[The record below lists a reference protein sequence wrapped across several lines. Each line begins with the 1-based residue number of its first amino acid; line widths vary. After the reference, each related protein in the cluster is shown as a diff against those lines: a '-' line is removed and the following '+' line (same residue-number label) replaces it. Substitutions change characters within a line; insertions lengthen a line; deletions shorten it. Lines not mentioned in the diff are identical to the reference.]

1 MNKSKELVKNTII
14 IFLGKACTQLVSFFL
29 LPLYTTYL
37 TTADYGIVD
46 LIITYVSLLVPVI
59 TIQLEMSAFRFL
71 VDNRTN
77 EEEISK
83 IITNILYCI
92 ISFSLLFTLIYLVLN
107 RFIRIQYNWYILFNI
122 LVTIFSNLMLQTSR
136 GLGDNKTYSMGSF
149 LAGTTTVV
157 FNVILIVMINIGA
170 KGMLIS
176 SIMANIVEFMYVFL
190 KLKIYKYIN
199 SKLYSKSFIKKSLK
213 YSWPLVPNSISWW
226 VVSASDRT
234 IISYILGVSA
244 NGIYA
249 VSNKFTAIVS
259 SLLNIFSL
267 SWTESAS
274 LHIEDDDR
282 NQFFSNAINKI
293 LKILLSFILIIIA
306 VMPLVFKMLI
316 NEQYKEAYLY
326 IPILMLSTIFN
337 GVVIVYS
344 GIYIAKKLTKQVA
357 ATSIMA
363 AVLNIA
369 INLIFI
375 KFIGLYAAAIST
387 MLSYLIM
394 AMYRHYDLKKY
405 INIKYEKGLIIRNII
420 VFTIAIIIYY
430 INNFYINIVGLLIA
444 VIYVI
449 IFNKDVIKY
458 LLNFIQQK
466 YISIKNS

>member
-59 TIQLEMSAFRFL
+59 TIQLEMSAVRFL

-77 EEEISK
+77 EKEISK

-176 SIMANIVEFMYVFL
+176 SIMANIVAFMYVFL

>member
-1 MNKSKELVKNTII
+1 MNKSKELVKNTVI
-14 IFLGKACTQLVSFFL
+14 IFLGKACTQLISFLL
-29 LPLYTTYL
+29 LPLYTAYL
-37 TTADYGIVD
+37 TKSDYGIVD

-59 TIQLEMSAFRFL
+59 TVQLEMAAFRFL

-77 EEEISK
+77 KEEISK
-83 IITNILYCI
+83 IITNILYCM
-92 ISFSLLFTLIYLVLN
+92 ISFSILFTVVYCVLN
-107 RFIRIQYNWYILFNI
+107 KFISIQYNWYILFNI
-122 LVTIFSNLMLQTSR
+122 LVTIFSNLMLQVSR
-136 GLGDNKTYSMGSF
+136 GLGDNKTYSIGSF
-149 LAGTTTVV
+149 LAGATTVI
-157 FNVILIVMINIGA
+157 FNVILIIMVKSGA

-176 SIMANIVEFMYVFL
+176 SIMANFVAFIYVFI

-199 SKLYSKSFIKKSLK
+199 DKLYNKSFIKKSLK

-226 VVSASDRT
+226 IVSASDRT

-249 VSNKFTAIVS
+249 VSNKFSSIVS
-259 SLLNIFSL
+259 SLLNIFNL

-274 LHIEDDDR
+274 LHIDDDDR
-282 NQFFSNAINKI
+282 DQFFSNAMNRI
-293 LKILLSFILIIIA
+293 LKIFLSFVLMIIA
-306 VMPLVFKMLI
+306 FMPLVFKILI

-337 GVVIVYS
+337 GAVIVYS

-394 AMYRHYDLKKY
+394 AIYRHYDLKKY
-405 INIKYEKGLIIRNII
+405 VNIKYENGLIIRSII
-420 VFTIAIIIYY
+420 IFTIVIVIYY
-430 INNFYINIVGLLIA
+430 INNMYINIIGILITI
-444 VIYVI
+444 IYVFL
-449 IFNKDVIKY
+449 FNKDVIKY

-466 YISIKNS
+466 FIMIKN

>member
-1 MNKSKELVKNTII
+1 
-14 IFLGKACTQLVSFFL
+14 
-29 LPLYTTYL
+29 
-37 TTADYGIVD
+37 
-46 LIITYVSLLVPVI
+46 
-59 TIQLEMSAFRFL
+59 
-71 VDNRTN
+71 
-77 EEEISK
+77 
-83 IITNILYCI
+83 
-92 ISFSLLFTLIYLVLN
+92 
-107 RFIRIQYNWYILFNI
+107 
-122 LVTIFSNLMLQTSR
+122 MLQTSR

-176 SIMANIVEFMYVFL
+176 SIMANIVAFMYVFL

-306 VMPLVFKMLI
+306 VMPLAFKMLI
-316 NEQYKEAYLY
+316 NEQYKGAYLY

-344 GIYIAKKLTKQVA
+344 GIYSKKINK
-357 ATSIMA
+357 TSCC
-363 AVLNIA
+363 N
-369 INLIFI
+369 
-375 KFIGLYAAAIST
+375 
-387 MLSYLIM
+387 
-394 AMYRHYDLKKY
+394 
-405 INIKYEKGLIIRNII
+405 
-420 VFTIAIIIYY
+420 IYY
-430 INNFYINIVGLLIA
+430 GCSTKYCNKFNIYKVYRIVCGGHINYVVLFDNGNVQTLRFKK
-444 VIYVI
+444 IY
-449 IFNKDVIKY
+449 
-458 LLNFIQQK
+458 
-466 YISIKNS
+466 

>member
-176 SIMANIVEFMYVFL
+176 SIMANIVAFMYVFL

>member
-176 SIMANIVEFMYVFL
+176 SIMANIVAFMYVFL

-306 VMPLVFKMLI
+306 VMPLAFKMLI

>member
-176 SIMANIVEFMYVFL
+176 SIMANIVAFMYVFL

-199 SKLYSKSFIKKSLK
+199 K
-213 YSWPLVPNSISWW
+213 
-226 VVSASDRT
+226 
-234 IISYILGVSA
+234 
-244 NGIYA
+244 
-249 VSNKFTAIVS
+249 
-259 SLLNIFSL
+259 
-267 SWTESAS
+267 
-274 LHIEDDDR
+274 
-282 NQFFSNAINKI
+282 
-293 LKILLSFILIIIA
+293 
-306 VMPLVFKMLI
+306 
-316 NEQYKEAYLY
+316 
-326 IPILMLSTIFN
+326 
-337 GVVIVYS
+337 
-344 GIYIAKKLTKQVA
+344 
-357 ATSIMA
+357 
-363 AVLNIA
+363 NIA
-369 INLIFI
+369 
-375 KFIGLYAAAIST
+375 GL
-387 MLSYLIM
+387 
-394 AMYRHYDLKKY
+394 
-405 INIKYEKGLIIRNII
+405 
-420 VFTIAIIIYY
+420 F
-430 INNFYINIVGLLIA
+430 
-444 VIYVI
+444 
-449 IFNKDVIKY
+449 
-458 LLNFIQQK
+458 
-466 YISIKNS
+466 